1 MIAAS
6 IISSVRGN
14 PFEWFDFAGTFSS
27 EVETGSRQED
37 ASNEESRAPLRFYR
51 SGKRL

>member
-27 EVETGSRQED
+27 EVEPVRVRKTRQMKNPE
-37 ASNEESRAPLRFYR
+37 PRFD
-51 SGKRL
+51 SIEAE